1 MEQRISPK
9 KCKSVLINVFH
20 MHAMNVANHPR
31 SVAHVHVV
39 HTNRSICIRDI
50 ELTIHCYAFCFVYCV
65 CILVSQV
72 WPNSTTVWPD
82 FTHPS
87 VDQYWTSQISQ
98 FHSNVQF
105 DGLWIDMNE
114 PSNFVDGSMDGCP
127 ISSFEVP
134 PFVPSMPCL
143 ACMATFM

>member
-1 MEQRISPK
+1 MNSTLAKMPAFSFTK
-9 KCKSVLINVFH
+9 FHVLI
-20 MHAMNVANHPR
+20 
-31 SVAHVHVV
+31 
-39 HTNRSICIRDI
+39 
-50 ELTIHCYAFCFVYCV
+50 V
-65 CILVSQV
+65 CILVTQV

-114 PSNFVDGSMDGCP
+114 PSNVVDGSIDNCP
-127 ISSFEVP
+127 ISSLEVP
-134 PFVPSMPCL
+134 PFVPSMSCL
-143 ACMATFM
+143 ATWTTGCASIDNVNSPRPACPHASHCFIILLRISKTI